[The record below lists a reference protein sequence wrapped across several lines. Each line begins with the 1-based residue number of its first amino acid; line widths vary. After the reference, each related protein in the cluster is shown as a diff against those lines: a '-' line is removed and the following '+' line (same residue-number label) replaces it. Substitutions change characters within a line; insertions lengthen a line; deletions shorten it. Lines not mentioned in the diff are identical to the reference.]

1 MSTAFNVQAVRNKVA
16 ARFASTLED
25 RELGKKLE
33 IVLWNDTL
41 RRCQE
46 DRIPLEWSPSFSK
59 SFRERYTTRAIS
71 LDVYNLKKNQTLNA
85 NIRSQTVGL
94 KTFVRMM
101 PWEMN
106 PEFWTPVFERVA
118 YKALRKQLTVDLATV
133 PEGAFTCSKCKSKKT
148 TFYEM
153 QTRSAD
159 EPMTV
164 FIQCINCGKRW
175 KQ

>member
-1 MSTAFNVQAVRNKVA
+1 MTTSNVQTVRTKVA
-16 ARFASTLED
+16 ARFASTLGD
-25 RELGKKLE
+25 HELGKKLE

-41 RRCQE
+41 RRCQDE
-46 DRIPLEWSPSFSK
+46 RIPLEWSSSFSR
-59 SFRERYTTRAIS
+59 SFRERYTARAIS
-71 LDVYNLKKNQTLNA
+71 LDVFNLQKNEALCS
-85 NIRSQTVGL
+85 NIRSQTLGL
-94 KTFVRMM
+94 KNFMRMT

-106 PEFWTPVFERVA
+106 PELWTPIFERVA
-118 YKALRKQLTVDLATV
+118 YKALRKQLTIDIDKI

-164 FIQCINCGKRW
+164 FVQCMNCNKRW

>member
-1 MSTAFNVQAVRNKVA
+1 MANIQHVRDKVV
-16 ARFASTLED
+16 ARFTKTLGD
-25 RELGKKLE
+25 PELGKKLE

-41 RRCQE
+41 RQCQQE
-46 DRIPLEWSPSFSK
+46 GIPLEWSPVFSA
-59 SFRERYTTRAIS
+59 SFRERYTTRAIN
-71 LDVYNLKKNQTLNA
+71 LDVFNLQKNDALRA
-85 NIRSQTVGL
+85 NIEHIGL
-94 KTFVRMM
+94 KTFVRMK

-106 PEFWTPVFERVA
+106 PELWTPIFERVA
-118 YKALRKQLTVDLATV
+118 YKALRKQLTIDIETV
-133 PEGAFTCSKCKSKKT
+133 PDGAFTCSKCKSKKT
-148 TFYEM
+148 SFYEM